1 MTAFANRARFWFSTP
16 MASFLELLSSSLGKG
31 MGGCSYGQQ
40 RIKGESEIEFESH
53 PQEASSLKCGN
64 IQQCRSLQSAESYW
78 TCGKRV

>member
-16 MASFLELLSSSLGKG
+16 MASFLELSSSSLGKG